1 MDWILIVGVTSAY
14 FFLFLQSMAHGST
27 LTATY
32 AAVMQVR
39 SLAERSS
46 VK

>member
-1 MDWILIVGVTSAY
+1 MLFVGAIPAC
-14 FFLFLQSMAHGST
+14 FLQSMACGST

-39 SLAERSS
+39 SLAGRSS